1 MLPNLANIEK
11 GISEEDYDYDLA
23 DSLVLIFLNIWI
35 FSSKFEREVES
46 YYLENFE

>member
-1 MLPNLANIEK
+1 MLPKLANIEK
-11 GISEEDYDYDLA
+11 GISDEDYECDLA

-35 FSSKFEREVES
+35 FSSKFERDSES